1 MDILKAFSTDKELEN
16 SGVWVDIGDG
26 TILCV
31 ARMYND
37 RYNELLRGAIQ
48 PHKRKEL
55 TSDESIEIMID
66 VEARAILVGWEG
78 VTENGEDVPYSVEKV
93 KEYLRLRDFR
103 KKILE
108 IANSMEAYKAQELED
123 GEKN

>member
-16 SGVWVDIGDG
+16 NGVWVDIGDG

-55 TSDESIEIMID
+55 TSDESLEIMID
-66 VEARAILVGWEG
+66 VEARSILVGWEG
-78 VTENGEDVPYSVEKV
+78 VTEDGEDVPYSIEKV

-108 IANSMEAYKAQELED
+108 VANSMEAYKAQELED